1 MAKGPWKI
9 ASADAVRDRVRR
21 LPKDMP
27 LHYLRAQYAQDLY
40 RYFAERGTAT
50 GNMYYCRAERKGQ
63 AYDKGIL
70 LAVSQQ
76 MGHSRCDVV
85 VSHYLY

>member
-1 MAKGPWKI
+1 
-9 ASADAVRDRVRR
+9 
-21 LPKDMP
+21 MP

-40 RYFAERGTAT
+40 RYFAERGAAT
-50 GNMYYCRAERKGQ
+50 GIMYYCRAERKGQ
-63 AYDKGIL
+63 AFDKGIL

-85 VSHYLY
+85 VSHYLYGEIRRYLP